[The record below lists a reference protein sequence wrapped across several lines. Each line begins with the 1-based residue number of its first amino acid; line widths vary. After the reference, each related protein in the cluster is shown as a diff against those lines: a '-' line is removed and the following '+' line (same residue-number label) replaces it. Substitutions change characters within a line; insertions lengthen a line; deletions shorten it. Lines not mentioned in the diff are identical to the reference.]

1 MYDENDT
8 TKDKNI
14 NIEIVFLKSETHFE
28 LTQIKKQCIKNCFK
42 IIL

>member
-1 MYDENDT
+1 MYDKNDT

-14 NIEIVFLKSETHFE
+14 NIEIVFLKSETQSE
-28 LTQIKKQCIKNCFK
+28 LTQITTQCIKNCFK